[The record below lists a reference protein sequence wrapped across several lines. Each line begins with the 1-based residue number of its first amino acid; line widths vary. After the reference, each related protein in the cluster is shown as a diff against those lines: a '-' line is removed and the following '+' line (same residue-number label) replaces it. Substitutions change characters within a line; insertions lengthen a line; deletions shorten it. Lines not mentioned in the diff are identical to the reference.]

1 VTGRALAPGALRERG
16 SAPGDR
22 DDFELPVGRHA
33 VRVAIG
39 GAGLTARATA
49 GNGVLPWQASL
60 PGATPYALIL
70 AATGMATA
78 NIAAR
83 RQGEN
88 S

>member
-16 SAPGDR
+16 PAPGDR
-22 DDFELPVGRHA
+22 DDLELPVGRHA

-60 PGATPYALIL
+60 PGATPYAVIL
-70 AATGMATA
+70 AATGMATG

>member
-1 VTGRALAPGALRERG
+1 VTSLVRAPGTLRERG

-22 DDFELPVGRHA
+22 DDLELPVGRHA

-39 GAGLTARATA
+39 
-49 GNGVLPWQASL
+49 GVLPWQASL

-70 AATGMATA
+70 AATGMTTA
-78 NIAAR
+78 NIAVR